1 MAKRRYAL
9 EISNINEDPMRY
21 VDRSEIMQLTKV
33 AKSWEFTCSFC
44 FKKFASAQAMGGHQ
58 NAHRSERLE
67 EKRLFVRDPI
77 GYRKRAYLRAMKD
90 GQPAA
95 AAAAGERNPSR
106 NNLHAPPKTAAVK
119 NEFVASSVNSPTKS
133 LPNKAILIEEGV
145 FGEFNAGKKHFFK
158 GSTSKNPLP
167 PPPPHVVNN
176 INNKINDNNNK
187 KVSNGGDHENVKS
200 DVAPSFVVMNFFPP
214 KELNLAES
222 VGVNAKGKA
231 CVCEFNII
239 NGGYGINL
247 EHDLD
252 LTLKL

>member
-95 AAAAGERNPSR
+95 AGERNPSR

-119 NEFVASSVNSPTKS
+119 NEFVASVNSPTKA
-133 LPNKAILIEEGV
+133 LPNKAILIEEGD
-145 FGEFNAGKKHFFK
+145 FGEFNAGKKHFFQ

-167 PPPPHVVNN
+167 PPVVNN

-187 KVSNGGDHENVKS
+187 KVNVNGDRENVKS